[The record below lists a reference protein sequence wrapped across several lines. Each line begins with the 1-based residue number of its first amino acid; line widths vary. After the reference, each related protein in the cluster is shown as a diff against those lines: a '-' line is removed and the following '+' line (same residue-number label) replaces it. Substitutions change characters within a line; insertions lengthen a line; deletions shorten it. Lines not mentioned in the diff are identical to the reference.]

1 MLIKKILR
9 QALEEDLGR
18 GDVTSDAIVPR
29 DSVGKAS
36 FISKSTGVLAGLP
49 MAQQVLCLVD
59 PNIVFTPL
67 KQDGDRVHKGDVI
80 ATVTGN
86 ARSILAGER
95 VALNLLQ
102 RLSGIAT
109 ATQEAV
115 EAAKPFNATIT
126 DTRKTTPGLRALE
139 KYAVRVGGGK
149 NHRFGLDD
157 GVLIK
162 DNHIEIAGSVEKAV
176 KLAQERVGHMVRVE
190 VEVENLA
197 QVREAV
203 AAEADVI
210 MLDNMDPGTMSE
222 AVDIIKGRAI
232 VEASGGITP
241 KQVPLVAATGVDV
254 ISLGWVTHSA
264 LPLDISLELQ
274 AH

>member
-29 DSVGKAS
+29 ILWEKQVSSAVH
-36 FISKSTGVLAGLP
+36 GVLAGLP

-162 DNHIEIAGSVEKAV
+162 DN
-176 KLAQERVGHMVRVE
+176 
-190 VEVENLA
+190 
-197 QVREAV
+197 
-203 AAEADVI
+203 
-210 MLDNMDPGTMSE
+210 T
-222 AVDIIKGRAI
+222 
-232 VEASGGITP
+232 
-241 KQVPLVAATGVDV
+241 
-254 ISLGWVTHSA
+254 
-264 LPLDISLELQ
+264 
-274 AH
+274 